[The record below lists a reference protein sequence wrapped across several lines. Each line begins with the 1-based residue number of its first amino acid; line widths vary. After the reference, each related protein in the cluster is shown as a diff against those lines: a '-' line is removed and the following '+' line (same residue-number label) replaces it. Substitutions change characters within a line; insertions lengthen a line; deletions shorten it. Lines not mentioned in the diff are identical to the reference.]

1 MIGRKF
7 PHKDRGID
15 VEKSIDQMNKS
26 FFEFLRKRERKRKI
40 KKIFNVNKHSR

>member
-1 MIGRKF
+1 MTR
-7 PHKDRGID
+7 DRGID
-15 VEKSIDQMNKS
+15 IDKSREQMNKS

>member
-1 MIGRKF
+1 MS
-7 PHKDRGID
+7 PNRGID
-15 VEKSIDQMNKS
+15 IDKSVNQMNKS